1 MLRIKLNIRTQPA
14 LIGVETKLARA
25 PVRTELAPF
34 SIDKTAS
41 TLAIDTELAKIKLD
55 SDAGWAELGLAQ
67 PMELNRRLRDQS
79 WRDAAFGTE
88 RAVAEGDRLAA
99 FWEPGNTVEGLA
111 AEDIPVPPFA
121 LFSRPA
127 RAVVVEVRPG
137 EIRID
142 YRRGSAAVR
151 LGDKPDPRPYE
162 AGFVQVYLRQQAAME
177 ITWPRLDVLA

>member
-25 PVRTELAPF
+25 PVRTELASF

-79 WRDAAFGTE
+79 
-88 RAVAEGDRLAA
+88 
-99 FWEPGNTVEGLA
+99 
-111 AEDIPVPPFA
+111 
-121 LFSRPA
+121 
-127 RAVVVEVRPG
+127 
-137 EIRID
+137 
-142 YRRGSAAVR
+142 
-151 LGDKPDPRPYE
+151 
-162 AGFVQVYLRQQAAME
+162 
-177 ITWPRLDVLA
+177 